1 MSNAVNAI
9 TSYKSF
15 LMHKYGGNWV
25 KLVDIKSFPDMGGD
39 PEMLDATTQ
48 SDGARVYKP
57 GIQET
62 EALAFTSNYNLAE
75 YNKLKALEGSNED
88 YALWLGGD
96 KDPLTGEVTPTGVDG
111 KFEFSGD
118 LRVKKSGADVNVIQ
132 DMTITIAPSTEIIQ
146 TVDVVSLPYVQL
158 DKHAIVLTVGDTYT
172 FRATTNPAGKS
183 ITWASSANTKASVAA
198 GVVTASQ
205 AGSAIITATITD
217 GGVDYNDTCT
227 VIVNAAQ

>member
-1 MSNAVNAI
+1 MSNAINAI

-25 KLVDIKSFPDMGGD
+25 KLVDVKTIPDLGGS

-48 SDGARVYKP
+48 SDKMRVQKA
-57 GIQET
+57 GIQES
-62 EALAFTSNYNLAE
+62 EALEFVTNYTLAE
-75 YNKLKALEGSNED
+75 FNKLKALEGSVEQYAVWYGGTED
-88 YALWLGGD
+88 D
-96 KDPLTGEVTPTGVDG
+96 LTGDVTPTGVDG

-118 LRVKKSGADVNVIQ
+118 LRVRKNGSDVNAIH
-132 DMTITIAPSTEIIQ
+132 DMTITIASSTPIIQ
-146 TVDVVSLPYVQL
+146 TVDVETLPSVEL
-158 DKHAIVLTVGDTYT
+158 DKHALRLTVGDTYT

-198 GVVTASQ
+198 GTVTAAQ

-227 VIVNAAQ
+227 VIVEAAQ

>member
-15 LMHKYGGNWV
+15 LMHDFGGNWSLLIDV
-25 KLVDIKSFPDMGGD
+25 KDIPDLGGT

-48 SDGARVYKP
+48 SDGTRVYKP

-62 EALAFTSNYNLAE
+62 EALTFTSNYNLAE
-75 YNKLKALEGSNED
+75 YNKLKALEGSNEH
-88 YALWLGGD
+88 YAVWYGGD
-96 KDPLTGEVTPTGVDG
+96 VDPLTGDVTPTGVDG
-111 KFEFSGD
+111 KFEFWGD
-118 LRVKKSGADVNVIQ
+118 LRVTKSGSGVNVIH
-132 DMTITIAPSTEIIQ
+132 DMSITIAPSTAIVQ
-146 TVDVVSLPYVQL
+146 TVDVESLPSVTL

-172 FRATTNPAGKS
+172 FRPTTNPAGKS

-198 GVVTASQ
+198 GVVTAAQ

-227 VIVNAAQ
+227 VIVNAAT

>member
-15 LMHKYGGNWV
+15 LMHKNGGVWG
-25 KLVDIKSFPDMGGD
+25 KLVDIKSYPDMGGD
-39 PEMLDATTQ
+39 PEMLDATTL

-62 EALAFTSNYNLAE
+62 EALQFTANYNLAE
-75 YNKLKALEGSNED
+75 YNMLKALEGSNEE

-118 LRVKKSGADVNVIQ
+118 LRVKKSGSDVNAIQ
-132 DMTITIAPSTEIIQ
+132 DMNITIAPSTEIVQ
-146 TVDVVSLPYVQL
+146 TVDVETIPSITL
-158 DKHAIVLTVGDTYT
+158 DKHAVKLKVGETYT
-172 FRATTNPAGKS
+172 FRATTVPAGKS
-183 ITWASSANTKASVAA
+183 ITWVSSANTKASVAA
-198 GVVTASQ
+198 GTVTAAQ
-205 AGSAIITATITD
+205 VGSAIITATITD
-217 GGVDYNDTCT
+217 GGVDFNDTCT
-227 VIVNAAQ
+227 VIVEAAE

>member
-15 LMHKYGGNWV
+15 LMHDYGGTWSLLIDV
-25 KLVDIKSFPDMGGD
+25 KDIPDLGGT

-48 SDGARVYKP
+48 SDGTRVYKP

-62 EALAFTSNYNLAE
+62 EALTFTSNYNLAE
-75 YNKLKALEGSNED
+75 YNKLKALEGSNEH
-88 YALWLGGD
+88 YAVWYGGD
-96 KDPLTGEVTPTGVDG
+96 VDPLTGDVTPTGVDG
-111 KFEFSGD
+111 KFEFWGD
-118 LRVKKSGADVNVIQ
+118 LRVTKSGSGVNVIH
-132 DMTITIAPSTEIIQ
+132 DMSITIAPSTAIVQ
-146 TVDVVSLPYVQL
+146 TVDVESLPFVTL
-158 DKHAIVLTVGDTYT
+158 DKNAIVLTVGDTYT
-172 FRATTNPAGKS
+172 FRPTTNPAGKS

-198 GVVTASQ
+198 GVVTAAQ